1 MDPAAAAT
9 DTESALRSALEAAYR
24 ERESLTQRLDEVDQL
39 IADLSQAAEGSG
51 QAPTQRSSARSAGRK
66 GTTKAATKA
75 ATKRETKT
83 SAAKKGAKKSGK
95 KSAKRAQRKATT
107 KRAAQGATGTSSRRR
122 SAGGGDGIGR
132 TDRVVYLIAGANQPL
147 STGEVRSQLSNYEPD
162 VTSKLV
168 SASLSYAERKG
179 RIRRTD
185 DGRWVPVDAPGSGD
199 AHSSG
204 DTQGS
209 GQSAGSG

>member
-9 DTESALRSALEAAYR
+9 DTESALRSALDAAYR

-51 QAPTQRSSARSAGRK
+51 EAPTQRRSASPAGRT
-66 GTTKAATKA
+66 GTTKT
-75 ATKRETKT
+75 T
-83 SAAKKGAKKSGK
+83 AKKGAKKSAKKGAKKGAK
-95 KSAKRAQRKATT
+95 KSAKRAQRKAAT
-107 KRAAQGATGTSSRRR
+107 KRAAKRAAGTSTRRR
-122 SAGGGDGIGR
+122 SASGGDGIGR
-132 TDRVVYLIAGANQPL
+132 TDRVVYLIAGADQPL

-185 DGRWVPVDAPGSGD
+185 DGRWVPVQP
-199 AHSSG
+199 
-204 DTQGS
+204 QGS
-209 GQSAGSG
+209 GEAASTS

>member
-9 DTESALRSALEAAYR
+9 DTESALRSALDAAYR

-51 QAPTQRSSARSAGRK
+51 EAPTQRRSAQPAGRTS
-66 GTTKAATKA
+66 TTKATKKA
-75 ATKRETKT
+75 AKR
-83 SAAKKGAKKSGK
+83 SAAKKGAKKGGK

-107 KRAAQGATGTSSRRR
+107 KRAAKRAAGTSTRRR
-122 SAGGGDGIGR
+122 SASGGDGIGR
-132 TDRVVYLIAGANQPL
+132 TDRVVYLIAGADQPL

-185 DGRWVPVDAPGSGD
+185 DGRWVPVEA
-199 AHSSG
+199 
-204 DTQGS
+204 QGS
-209 GQSAGSG
+209 GETASTG

>member
-24 ERESLTQRLDEVDQL
+24 ERESLTQRIDEVDQL

-51 QAPTQRSSARSAGRK
+51 QAPTRQARATRQTGRK
-66 GTTKAATKA
+66 SSTRAATTKGTK
-75 ATKRETKT
+75 K
-83 SAAKKGAKKSGK
+83 SAKKGGK

-107 KRAAQGATGTSSRRR
+107 KRAAKR
-122 SAGGGDGIGR
+122 SARTSTGRGSPGGEGGMGR
-132 TDRVVYLIAGANQPL
+132 TDRVVYLIADAAEPL
-147 STGEVRSQLSNYEPD
+147 STGEVRAQLSEYEPG

-179 RIRRTD
+179 RIRRVD
-185 DGRWVPVDAPGSGD
+185 DGRWVAIEQSAQTG
-199 AHSSG
+199 
-204 DTQGS
+204 QGS
-209 GQSAGSG
+209 GASN